1 MKNVILFRFYKEP
14 DICVNRLEILRKYN
28 PKTKIFGLYGW
39 PQKDEKI
46 YKKALWQFLE
56 DFYISPYT
64 DSEWKRKNGDLV
76 IADRY
81 KKRGNTLDW
90 DSIYV
95 VQRDMVIF
103 TSLKKLFSDYKKDQF
118 YIPGTRVLDKNI
130 ESKRHRTSKITQ
142 KPIYEKFKQL
152 IKQKYWYTKKL
163 LCSLPTFSIFPRI
176 FLEKYNKLEDNVTW
190 FLEYKMPTY
199 AKIFKLELYKKDT
212 GMQRFQ
218 KEGKCPQNAIPREIS
233 QKYINKELKKEK
245 WRRMFHPYFKIW
257 DQNEN
262 NQ

>member
-1 MKNVILFRFYKEP
+1 M
-14 DICVNRLEILRKYN
+14 NRLEILKKYN

-46 YKKALWQFLE
+46 YKKALGELLD
-56 DFYISPYT
+56 DFYTSPYT
-64 DSEWKRKNGDLV
+64 DSERKWKNWDLV
-76 IADRY
+76 ITDRY
-81 KKRGNTLDW
+81 KMRWKILER
-90 DSIYV
+90 DSLYV
-95 VQRDMVIF
+95 IQRDMLIF
-103 TSLKKLFSDYKKDQF
+103 EPIDKLFSSYQKDQF

-130 ESKRHRTSKITQ
+130 ESKRHRTSKATE
-142 KPIYEKFKQL
+142 KPTYEKFKQL

-176 FLEKYNKLEDNVTW
+176 FLEKYSKLEDNLTW

-199 AKIFKLELYKKDT
+199 AKIFGLKLYKKDT

-218 KEGKCPQNAIPREIS
+218 LKGEYPQNAIPREIS